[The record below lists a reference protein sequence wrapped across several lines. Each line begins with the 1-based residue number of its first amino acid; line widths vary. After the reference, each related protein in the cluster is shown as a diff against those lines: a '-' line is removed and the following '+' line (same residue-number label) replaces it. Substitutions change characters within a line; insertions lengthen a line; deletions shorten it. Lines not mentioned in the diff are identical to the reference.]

1 MKLFYLS
8 MAFSLLKADEEKV
21 QLCLL
26 FSFQVQSYNFK
37 LRSWLNNVS
46 SCILQCFAA
55 EFQLHPVKSRQ
66 VKSDETQ
73 LSAFGI

>member
-21 QLCLL
+21 QVCLL
-26 FSFQVQSYNFK
+26 FSFQVQSYKFK
-37 LRSWLNNVS
+37 LRSWLNNVR

-55 EFQLHPVKSRQ
+55 EFLQ
-66 VKSDETQ
+66 
-73 LSAFGI
+73 